1 MKYQFAK
8 SLFFILLSVFLFSCV
23 KPPVVAELVQA
34 EKLMSDYPDSTL
46 QILYSIQEPVK
57 MAEANYADYCLLLTE
72 AQDKT
77 YYKFTSDSVIRIALD
92 YYEATENKAKLP
104 KVYYYMGRVCH
115 TLRNAPQAISYYLK
129 AKNALPKDTDY
140 ALEARIYNQLGGLY
154 VTLGFNENAASA
166 YQEAYRL
173 LSLAG
178 DSVNLPYMLRNL
190 ARTNEAS
197 EKKDSAVYYYN
208 KAIISAMEADNS
220 VCEISSRM
228 ELVSIYLKENKLA
241 EAEKHIEKAIDL
253 YSDRKFHPQTEL
265 ILGKY
270 LNATEQL
277 DSARYYFNKSKDS
290 TNLYTHA
297 ASIRELGLL
306 EEKLQNYKQ
315 AVEYF
320 HQYNTCKD
328 SIEKLMDK
336 TAVADMEHFYNYQQV
351 ENENN
356 RIKIEYRQE
365 QLLHSRLYFSIAI
378 VLILIVAYFFYYR
391 QKKKKEMLLKEKD
404 LLYKDEQYRKSR
416 NKIEGNLHE
425 IQVLKDALEKSS
437 GQLDQ
442 LSQKLIMT
450 KKEFLE
456 QENKQIEL
464 SIHHVNLQRQKL
476 ILSPVYK
483 EVKEL
488 ASDKILPQSVWLQF
502 KAEID
507 SIYNVFE
514 DKLRL
519 LHPTMSEI
527 EIKVCYL
534 LKTEFNVSEIAI
546 LLGRAKPTITSCR
559 KRLYEKI
566 SGISGSAEELDRI
579 IMNLD

>member
-391 QKKKKEMLLKEKD
+391 QKKKKEILL
-404 LLYKDEQYRKSR
+404 
-416 NKIEGNLHE
+416 
-425 IQVLKDALEKSS
+425 
-437 GQLDQ
+437 
-442 LSQKLIMT
+442 
-450 KKEFLE
+450 F
-456 QENKQIEL
+456 
-464 SIHHVNLQRQKL
+464 IHHKSLQRQKL
-476 ILSPVYK
+476 LDSPLYK
-483 EVKEL
+483 DIKML
-488 ASDKILPQSVWLQF
+488 AIDKVLPQTIWIHF
-502 KAEID
+502 KEEMDA
-507 SIYNVFE
+507 IYEDFE
-514 DKLRL
+514 SQLMGL
-519 LHPTMSEI
+519 YPSMSEV
-527 EIKVCYL
+527 ELKVCYL
-534 LKTEFNVSEIAI
+534 IKSEFNVSEIAV
-546 LLGRAKPTITSCR
+546 LLARAKPSISSCR

-566 SGISGSAEELDRI
+566 SGKPGNAEDMDQI
-579 IMNLD
+579 IINLN